1 MVFIYKM
8 GRDDV
13 TGSEPPAGRDLVNQ
27 HFTNTC
33 GSQTRKKISR
43 ERRGLAGV
51 QGGRWGG
58 DLGAGGS
65 VVLEGSS
72 AAPKLLPI
80 LPNP

>member
-58 DLGAGGS
+58 GS

-72 AAPKLLPI
+72 AAPRLLPI